1 MLRFGKVSA
10 ALVALLLLPSAVFA
24 QATIAGVVRD
34 ASAAVLPGVSVEA
47 SSSVLIE
54 KTRSVI
60 TDGTGQYRLTD
71 LPPGT
76 YVLTFSLQ
84 GFSTIKRDGLAVSGS
99 GVITVNADMRL
110 GQLTE
115 TVTVTGESPIVDTQ
129 SVRRE
134 VVLNNETLSTL
145 PASRGYGSAL
155 ATVPALNI
163 GGVAGAGATTAPTT
177 PQMMFFTAHGGAS
190 GEGRVMTN
198 GLTVAAPFGGGGV
211 SDVTYDTAN
220 AAEMQVLIS
229 GGLGE
234 AETGGPSINIVPK
247 SGGNTFQGAAFYS
260 TSGDW
265 ATANNL
271 NDQLRSFG
279 ITQPPALRTNWDAS
293 FSLGGPI
300 KRDRLWFFANVRGWA
315 NASVVNGINANRYA
329 GDAAH
334 WDYAADPSIES
345 RQAEGRKIFA
355 VRLTGQLTPK
365 NRLTVSHDYQRRCGG
380 SSLREDGE
388 GCRKAGSDWIA
399 SGRTFGA
406 DTVAPEAF
414 PGYHDFPYNTTQV
427 TYSAPLSSRTLIEA
441 GYSRFAYGYARFG
454 MAAPDG
460 LMDFIPV
467 TEQSGIYGRPNFS
480 YRGVFD
486 PLDFGFNQNDALNS
500 SWRGS
505 VAYVTGAHSI
515 KVGYTGTFIDV
526 RNGRVPNETQ
536 LRYTFNANAPVSAAC
551 PAGGTPRLCPVSV
564 SYFLSPRWDQH
575 DNTETMG
582 FFAQDQWTIG
592 RLTLQGGVRFDRAW
606 SWAPADGNG
615 TTETS
620 RFNPAPISFDRTV
633 SVRGYND
640 ITPRFGVAY
649 DLFGNGKTA
658 LKINGGKYLEAAT
671 GDVIYSSNNP
681 AVRIVTRIGSGGAAT
696 RGWTDGNR
704 NFAVDCDLRSPALQD
719 NLAAGGDLCAAV
731 GGVGLNFGNANP
743 NTTTINPD
751 ILGGWG
757 VRPYDWQIGA
767 SIQHELL
774 PRLSVEAAYNRRWW
788 GNFFVTD
795 NTLTTAAD
803 YETYSLPIPQHDNL
817 PGAGQLA
824 QFVAITAAANARGSQ
839 SYMTAE
845 TDYGAARTAYWHGAD
860 FTATARLAS
869 GLNLQGG
876 TSTGRA
882 VRDNCEITRALPE
895 LLGTAR
901 VDSCAITEKWTT
913 SFRGL
918 ASYTIPKVDVLVSAS
933 MRSIETT
940 PGAGVATNGLSLAA
954 NYVVPNT
961 CTATSAP
968 NCYSIQQALGR
979 LPANALATGT
989 TTVNLLNPGQLYA
1002 LERTTLVDMRF
1013 AKILRFGGRRADLG
1027 IDLYNLF
1034 NSNVTTA
1041 YQQTYEQVTGGAVW
1055 LRPTAIAAPRLA
1067 RVNVTVTF

>member
-1 MLRFGKVSA
+1 MLRIGNASA
-10 ALVALLLLPSAVFA
+10 ALGLLLLPSVVFA

-34 ASAAVLPGVSVEA
+34 ASAAVLPGVTVEA
-47 SSSVLIE
+47 SSTALIE
-54 KTRSVI
+54 KTRNAV
-60 TDGTGQYRLTD
+60 TDGTGQYRITD

-76 YVLTFSLQ
+76 YLLSFSLQ
-84 GFSTIKRDGLAVSGS
+84 GFTTVKREGVAVSGS
-99 GVITVNADMRL
+99 GVIAVNVDLRV
-110 GQLTE
+110 GELTE
-115 TVTVTGESPIVDTQ
+115 TITVTGASPIVDTQ

-134 VVLNNETLSTL
+134 IVLNNETLSTL
-145 PASRGYGSAL
+145 PATRGYGSAL
-155 ATVPALNI
+155 ATVPSLNI

-247 SGGNTFQGAAFYS
+247 SGGNAFQGSAFYS

-265 ATANNL
+265 ATSDNL
-271 NDQLRSFG
+271 DDELRSYG
-279 ITQPPALRTNWDAS
+279 ITQPPTLRTNWDAS

-315 NASVVNGINANRYA
+315 NASVVNGINANRFA

-334 WDYAADPSIES
+334 WDYSADTSIES
-345 RQAEGRKIFA
+345 RQAEARQIYAF
-355 VRLTGQLTPK
+355 RLTAQVTPR
-365 NRLTVSHDYQRRCGG
+365 NRVTFSHDYQRRCGG
-380 SSLREDGE
+380 SSLREGGD
-388 GCRKAGSDWIA
+388 GCRQAGNDWVA
-399 SGRTFGA
+399 SGRTFGP
-406 DTVAPEAF
+406 DTVSPETF
-414 PGYHDFPYNTTQV
+414 PGYHDFPYNTTQA
-427 TYSAPLSSRTLIEA
+427 TYSAPLNSRTLIEA

-460 LMDFIPV
+460 LMEIIPV
-467 TEQSGIYGRPNFS
+467 TEQSSIYGRTNFS

-486 PLDFGFNQNDALNS
+486 PLDFGYNDNDALNT
-500 SWRGS
+500 SWRAS
-505 VAYVTGAHSI
+505 MAYVTGAHNI
-515 KVGYTGTFIDV
+515 KVGYTGTFIEV
-526 RNGRVPNETQ
+526 HNGRVPNHTQ
-536 LRYTFNANAPVSAAC
+536 LRYTFNANAPVNAAC
-551 PAGGTPRLCPVSV
+551 PAGGAPRLCPVSV
-564 SYFLSPRWDQH
+564 SYFLAPRWDQH
-575 DNTETMG
+575 DRTQTLG
-582 FFAQDQWTIG
+582 LYAQDQWTIG
-592 RLTLQGGVRFDRAW
+592 RLTLQGGIRYDRAW
-606 SWAPADGNG
+606 SWAPAEGNG

-620 RFNPAPISFDRTV
+620 PFNPNPISFERTV

-658 LKINGGKYLEAAT
+658 LKVNGGKYLEAAT

-681 AVRIVTRIGSGGAAT
+681 AARIITRIGSGPAPA

-704 NFAVDCDLRSPALQD
+704 NFAVDCDLLSTALQD
-719 NLAAGGDLCAAV
+719 KLETGGDLCAAV

-757 VRPYDWQIGA
+757 VRPYDWQFGA
-767 SIQHELL
+767 SVQHELV

-795 NTLTTAAD
+795 NVRTTAAD
-803 YETYSLPIPQHDNL
+803 YETYSMPIPQHEHL
-817 PGAGQLA
+817 PDAGEMA
-824 QFVAITAAANARGSQ
+824 QFVAITAAANARGAQ
-839 SYMTAE
+839 NYMTSE
-845 TDYGAARTAYWHGAD
+845 RDYGDARTSYWHGVD

-882 VRDNCEITRALPE
+882 VRDNCDVTSALPE
-895 LLGTAR
+895 LLGAAR
-901 VDSCAITEKWTT
+901 VDSCDVTEKWST
-913 SFRGL
+913 SIRGL
-918 ASYTIPKVDVLVSAS
+918 VSYTIPKIDLLVSAS
-933 MRSIETT
+933 MRSLETV
-940 PGAGVATNGLSLAA
+940 PGGGVATNVLSLAA

-961 CTATSAP
+961 CTASSPAG
-968 NCYSIQQALGR
+968 CYSIQQALGR
-979 LPANALATGT
+979 LPANALPTGS
-989 TTVNLLNPGQLYA
+989 TTVNVMNPGELYA
-1002 LERTTLVDMRF
+1002 LERTSLVDMRF
-1013 AKILRFGGRRADLG
+1013 AKILRFAGRRADVG
-1027 IDLYNLF
+1027 VDLYNLF

-1041 YQQTYEQVTGGAVW
+1041 YQQTYEQVTNGAAW
-1055 LRPTAIAAPRLA
+1055 LRPTAIASPRLA
-1067 RVNVTVTF
+1067 RFHVTLNF